1 MPQQETIENKKRQNL
16 QPGRLQQPNRG
27 EPKLAVITARQ
38 ITKDIS
44 ENYKVKIR
52 S

>member
-1 MPQQETIENKKRQNL
+1 MPQEETIENKKRQTL
-16 QPGRLQQPNRG
+16 QPGREQQPNRG

-38 ITKDIS
+38 FTKDIS
-44 ENYKVKIR
+44 ENSKVKTR